1 MNDNQDEHNQLENN
15 QEVHV
20 DEAGKQN
27 GKKLLL
33 SFILLLV
40 LVGSAFIY
48 TKQVSK
54 ESAIQKPIH
63 IVHDYTPLI
72 DNWNRQ
78 VQNITNDKKFL
89 LNRDSN
95 EEMIEQLNEFMKTFY
110 IADISDSV
118 QYNTYLEENKIDK
131 LISFDTSM
139 DADKIKQRLKNATHK
154 NAISD
159 IVKKVLFM
167 NDIELWLNNKK
178 TSESLKE

>member
-1 MNDNQDEHNQLENN
+1 M
-15 QEVHV
+15 
-20 DEAGKQN
+20 
-27 GKKLLL
+27 
-33 SFILLLV
+33 
-40 LVGSAFIY
+40 
-48 TKQVSK
+48 
-54 ESAIQKPIH
+54 
-63 IVHDYTPLI
+63 I

-118 QYNTYLEENKIDK
+118 QYNTYLEENKIGK

-139 DADKIKQRLKNATHK
+139 DRDKIKKGLKKETHE